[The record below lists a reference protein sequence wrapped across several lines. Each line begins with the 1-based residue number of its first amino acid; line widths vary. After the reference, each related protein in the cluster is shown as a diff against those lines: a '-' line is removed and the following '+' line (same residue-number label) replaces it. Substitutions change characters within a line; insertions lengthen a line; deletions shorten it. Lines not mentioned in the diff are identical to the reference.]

1 MWNLKSFILF
11 VFLTCSIRKNSH
23 QNAGYWEIKTGLKVG
38 PKGIRFANLNVYAL
52 FGPEKLQFRGSGGVN
67 VFLRVSAPP
76 KAHGEVH
83 AMLIAALLSPIIMS
97 AWHLKILSPI
107 QVKSDSTFRASL
119 SGTFLQ
125 TLPDLA
131 TPLKGHSVSPRS
143 CPQTRSAPSERFG
156 VLIWLWKQPSAQA
169 PM

>member
-1 MWNLKSFILF
+1 MPASLRCEIWNPLSFIF

-23 QNAGYWEIKTGLKVG
+23 QNARYWKIKTGLKIG
-38 PKGIRFANLNVYAL
+38 PKGLRFANLNVYAL

-67 VFLRVSAPP
+67 VFLRVAAPS

-107 QVKSDSTFRASL
+107 QVWQHTPSIAFRH
-119 SGTFLQ
+119 
-125 TLPDLA
+125 LP
-131 TPLKGHSVSPRS
+131 PNSPR
-143 CPQTRSAPSERFG
+143 FG
-156 VLIWLWKQPSAQA
+156 YATEGALFISAQLSTDA
-169 PM
+169 VGALRKVWGTNMTVEAT